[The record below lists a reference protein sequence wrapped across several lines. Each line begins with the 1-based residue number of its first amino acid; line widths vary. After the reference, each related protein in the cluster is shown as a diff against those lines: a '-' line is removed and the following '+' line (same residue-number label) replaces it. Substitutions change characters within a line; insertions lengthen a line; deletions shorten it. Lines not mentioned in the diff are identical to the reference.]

1 MAREKTLNLNTVA
14 ANIERGIETADAERA
29 KSLEHLQRVRTA
41 RANGLTREHDRLAI
55 KYGAQHPRVL
65 ALAARVK
72 LNDGLLSNLSTEIVR
87 AKTEIPQVDETT
99 WVLHGFVRDLTG
111 KGLRQLT
118 VAPYDKAD
126 RTGNWARDLG
136 FDCTNELG
144 YFKIVAKNVKEDH
157 PEVFLRILNKQGA
170 TLFCDQQENF
180 PRPGGLDFR
189 ELRISGDVVEC
200 APPPPPPT
208 TAGVQE
214 WTVTGRVVDAN
225 NNAVPGVTVG
235 LADKD
240 EAFTSRLGTAE
251 TDPSGS
257 FTLRLRADEFKDV
270 IAKNPDLFV
279 QVTAGGL
286 RQNISNPSALKFAAG
301 KTDKVTVAVKAQT
314 EPQKPWIVRGT
325 VKDAAGA
332 VLPRLTVAVSD
343 KDGKFA
349 DRLGKTKTG
358 AKGDFEFSFQPEA
371 FADLIAAKIDLFV
384 NVLDPNQKPLFTSGA
399 LHFESGKTDTLAIV
413 LPR

>member
-29 KSLEHLQRVRTA
+29 KSLEHLQRVRKA
-41 RANGLTREHDRLAI
+41 RVNGLNREHDRLAI

-99 WVLHGFVRDLTG
+99 WVLHGFVRDLSG
-111 KGLRQLT
+111 KGLGQLT

-200 APPPPPPT
+200 APPPPPPAA
-208 TAGVQE
+208 AGVQE

-240 EAFTSRLGTAE
+240 EAFTNRLGTAE

-332 VLPRLTVAVSD
+332 VLPRLTVA
-343 KDGKFA
+343 
-349 DRLGKTKTG
+349 
-358 AKGDFEFSFQPEA
+358 
-371 FADLIAAKIDLFV
+371 
-384 NVLDPNQKPLFTSGA
+384 
-399 LHFESGKTDTLAIV
+399 
-413 LPR
+413 